1 MSFHRALVEWKILQ
15 DHVFPLL
22 ITYGDDPE
30 VLYEC
35 MVVMY
40 LMTCL
45 PPTPKIELDDDK
57 DVKKSKWRTYGAG
70 AVPSFEC
77 LANIKE
83 QFARSTDA
91 VTVVMKWLIEPLQHV
106 GHERSESET
115 IVLDLAL
122 NLIRNLLQLHPA
134 VESEIVLPATLRV
147 KLHTA
152 QDMLL
157 QKFADENVLE
167 MLVLLAQNVEEDENR
182 NWNMLLLDIMGLVF
196 VKEDPAEVLASMD
209 VVSGRWLMSERHKEL
224 QSKVARASVQQ
235 AKRTVIGKRFVFLSV
250 FFCSVTW
257 VSHLCWKD
265 RELSKQRQGFVG
277 IRGNDVKLLVFF
289 FFVGVIVHS
298 CLGFWVR
305 FVSCRVSSSRM
316 HAEFRDQTFKIRF
329 PGTSAWQDHF
339 SHKSNM
345 HILTPPSGP
354 NTNWH
359 PCYIFAGTSASQD
372 HFSHRCRTD

>member
-1 MSFHRALVEWKILQ
+1 MAHHTFIRRALVDWKILQ

-45 PPTPKIELDDDK
+45 PPAPKIELDDDK
-57 DVKKSKWRTYGAG
+57 DTKKSKWRTYGAG

-77 LANIKE
+77 LATIKE
-83 QFARSTDA
+83 QFANSRDA

-122 NLIRNLLQLHPA
+122 NLIRNLLQLHPS
-134 VESEIVLPATLRV
+134 VDSEITLPATLRV

-152 QDMLL
+152 HDMLL

-182 NWNMLLLDIMGLVF
+182 NWNMLLLDIIALVF
-196 VKEDPAEVLASMD
+196 VKEDPVEVLASMD
-209 VVSGRWLMSERHKEL
+209 VVSGKWLMSERHKEL
-224 QSKVARASVQQ
+224 QSKVARASVEQ
-235 AKRTVIGKRFVFLSV
+235 AKRTVIGKRFVISCI
-250 FFCSVTW
+250 FFCLFLFCGMTCTRM
-257 VSHLCWKD
+257 L
-265 RELSKQRQGFVG
+265 
-277 IRGNDVKLLVFF
+277 VKASLVHQ
-289 FFVGVIVHS
+289 VKRTVIEK
-298 CLGFWVR
+298 R
-305 FVSCRVSSSRM
+305 FVV
-316 HAEFRDQTFKIRF
+316 F
-329 PGTSAWQDHF
+329 
-339 SHKSNM
+339 
-345 HILTPPSGP
+345 
-354 NTNWH
+354 
-359 PCYIFAGTSASQD
+359 
-372 HFSHRCRTD
+372 